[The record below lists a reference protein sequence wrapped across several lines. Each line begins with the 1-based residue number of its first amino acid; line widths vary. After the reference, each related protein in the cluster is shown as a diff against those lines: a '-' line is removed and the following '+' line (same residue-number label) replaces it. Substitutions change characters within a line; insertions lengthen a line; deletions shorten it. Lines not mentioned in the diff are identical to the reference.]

1 MHGMGDSLHFFTDTF
16 PPKTYNQFHQN
27 VNFIREQVRTTLDFS
42 TFSYIFPTPII
53 FKINRKM
60 PSTPYVYNIFTSF
73 TIKSIIANQ
82 ILQSFTPVYQPK
94 LYKNLWQNRHFHHL
108 IPSFQ
113 HSFFFI
119 FRNPTFISTL
129 IPFHILSSYLKIQSQ
144 KNIYS

>member
-1 MHGMGDSLHFFTDTF
+1 MST
-16 PPKTYNQFHQN
+16 
-27 VNFIREQVRTTLDFS
+27 FIREPVRTTLDFS

-53 FKINRKM
+53 FKIDREILS
-60 PSTPYVYNIFTSF
+60 PPYVYNIFTNF
-73 TIKSIIANQ
+73 AIKSIFLKQ
-82 ILQSFTPVYQPK
+82 IFYSFTFIYQSK
-94 LYKNLWQNRHFHHL
+94 LYKNLWQNQHFHHL